1 MIALALLLTDVFS
14 LVLFQAGRFLLVY
27 FECGHHVFSSNVAD
41 NHAER
46 KAFRMRV
53 FLKDVQG

>member
-1 MIALALLLTDVFS
+1 MIALPLLLAHAFS
-14 LVLFQAGRFLLVY
+14 LVLFMAGRFLLVY
-27 FECGHHVFSSNVAD
+27 FECCHHVFSSNVAD
-41 NHAER
+41 NHAKR